1 MVAPAVAAGGVVNE
15 NEADDE
21 IFFASMRREFE
32 RYGMGM
38 AVRWQQIYGA
48 PRRAIAEIFKRAGVP
63 HGTRRARR
71 RAQKRGQL

>member
-1 MVAPAVAAGGVVNE
+1 MKHLIPCTSGDEQDALSRWAVVSE

-38 AVRWQQIYGA
+38 
-48 PRRAIAEIFKRAGVP
+48 AEIFKRAGVP

>member
-38 AVRWQQIYGA
+38 A
-48 PRRAIAEIFKRAGVP
+48 EIFKRAGVP